1 MRPRV
6 QNIIFLIPP
15 PRLVFNFVTHAKLLK
30 INLIVFVGF
39 CADAMEA
46 SQMYCD
52 MPPQSAFNLAAAAA
66 AATAGYNHHASLPP
80 PTPPHA
86 EEEPVPQ
93 LATVPLAAVV
103 PPPPAAAVASRQ
115 HDLCPSKRPAAA
127 TTASGAEPQP
137 NRAPREQVKRPK
149 RQECRAPSPDIDIVN
164 VQAVVV
170 RSFGP
175 DALKPRQEK
184 IWRPY
189 GATDE

>member
-1 MRPRV
+1 M
-6 QNIIFLIPP
+6 
-15 PRLVFNFVTHAKLLK
+15 FNFITVAEFLK

-86 EEEPVPQ
+86 EEEPVP
-93 LATVPLAAVV
+93 AVPLAATV
-103 PPPPAAAVASRQ
+103 PPAALTVPPAVLTVPSAVAAVPPAAAAALRQ
-115 HDLCPSKRPAAA
+115 HDMCPSKRPAAA
-127 TTASGAEPQP
+127 TMASGVEPQP
-137 NRAPREQVKRPK
+137 NRAPREQAKRPK

>member
-1 MRPRV
+1 
-6 QNIIFLIPP
+6 
-15 PRLVFNFVTHAKLLK
+15 
-30 INLIVFVGF
+30 
-39 CADAMEA
+39 MEA

-86 EEEPVPQ
+86 DEEPVP
-93 LATVPLAAVV
+93 AVPLAVPVV
-103 PPPPAAAVASRQ
+103 PLAVTTVPPAVTTVPQAAAASRQ

-127 TTASGAEPQP
+127 TTTASGAEPQP
-137 NRAPREQVKRPK
+137 NRAPREQAKRPK

>member
-1 MRPRV
+1 
-6 QNIIFLIPP
+6 
-15 PRLVFNFVTHAKLLK
+15 
-30 INLIVFVGF
+30 
-39 CADAMEA
+39 MEA

-86 EEEPVPQ
+86 DEESVP
-93 LATVPLAAVV
+93 AVPLAVTTV
-103 PPPPAAAVASRQ
+103 PPAVTTVPPAVATLPPAAAAASRQ

-127 TTASGAEPQP
+127 TTTASGAEHQP
-137 NRAPREQVKRPK
+137 NRAPREQAKRPK